1 MNWRFV
7 MSMDIDAILA
17 HFPDSEIVDINWEPV
32 EHRLYEQVEEMFGES
47 ADFIINKFGF
57 GFLESFGGDMGR
69 AVEAIL
75 DPTNDLEWMFGR

>member
-32 EHRLYEQVEEMFGES
+32 ENRLYEQVEEMFGES

-57 GFLESFGGDMGR
+57 GFLESFDNDMAK
-69 AVEAIL
+69 AVEFVL
-75 DPTNDLEWMFGR
+75 DPTSILF

>member
-32 EHRLYEQVEEMFGES
+32 ENRLYEQVEEMFGES

-57 GFLESFGGDMGR
+57 GFLESFGEDMAK
-69 AVEAIL
+69 AVDFVL
-75 DPTNDLEWMFGR
+75 DPTSILF